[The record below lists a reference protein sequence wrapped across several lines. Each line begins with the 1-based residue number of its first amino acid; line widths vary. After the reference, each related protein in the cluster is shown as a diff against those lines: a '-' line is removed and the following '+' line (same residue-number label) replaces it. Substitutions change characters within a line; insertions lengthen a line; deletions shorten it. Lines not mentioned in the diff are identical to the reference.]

1 MCQALG
7 IPQPAVHFSSPE
19 PSMAGKQVLCR
30 KIKQGQGREIDQGV
44 PNGRG
49 QESIFLKRGIEKGK
63 GHVKF

>member
-1 MCQALG
+1 
-7 IPQPAVHFSSPE
+7 
-19 PSMAGKQVLCR
+19 MAGKQVLCR